1 MTEERTRE
9 GSRAMTIQT
18 NIRQRIGSIE
28 KMKALLAACLMMVAT
43 LLAASLLAPGPAQAS
58 AFPGANGKI
67 VFSSDRTTGT
77 GVHNPEGDLEIFTM
91 NPDGTALKQLTKNTV
106 GDFNPSY
113 SSDGKK
119 IAFSSARA
127 GNLDIFVMNAGG
139 TNQTNLT
146 TKNTGSDFN
155 PTFSPDGKKIAF
167 ETNRTDLLQIFVMN
181 IDGSN
186 PTNLTSNLL
195 IAGDPAFSPKGDKIA
210 FESNQQIFVMDSN
223 GTGQTPLTDTSRA
236 EDPTFSPDGNKI
248 AFESDRDGGGDPNKQ
263 DIYVMNAD
271 GSNPVR
277 LTDDPARDA
286 QPAFSPD
293 GKKIAFVSERDGDDE
308 DIFVMNAGGTNQT
321 NLTPNTRHEIN
332 PDWQP
337 VAATFTVTSD
347 SDPGDG
353 VCNATSCTLREA
365 IDASNSLQA
374 QVQNKIKFNIPGG
387 GVRTITPPT
396 TALPQIT
403 SPVVIDGYTQPGASP
418 NTLATGTNAALKI
431 ELNGTNT
438 SSSPALAI
446 VGTSHSVIRGLAI
459 NRFGA
464 AIGIFNFANGSQ
476 GVNDTRIEG
485 NFLGT
490 DPSGT
495 LDRGNNVGVQLD
507 GGTGNVVGG
516 AAPAARNLVSGNGDG
531 IELTSGPQ
539 GSRVLGNLIGTT
551 ASGTAPLGNDFWGV
565 VSFGAFTSD
574 NEIGD
579 GTLAGANT
587 IAFNG
592 RDGIEID
599 ANGSSTGNTISR
611 NSVFSNAGLGID
623 LIGASETDT
632 TNVSTPNDTGDADSG
647 ANNLQ
652 NKPVLASAKSNATS
666 TTVTGNLNS
675 TPNETYALQFYS
687 NPSGNEGKK
696 FIGQKSVTTG
706 GSGNATFTFSPAS
719 KVAVGQTI
727 TATATKSSTG
737 DTSEFSAPRKVAS
750 S

>member
-43 LLAASLLAPGPAQAS
+43 LLAASLLAPGPVQAS

-106 GDFNPSY
+106 GDFHPSY

-127 GNLDIFVMNAGG
+127 GNLDVFVMNAGG
-139 TNQTNLT
+139 TGQTNLT
-146 TKNTGSDFN
+146 TKNAGSDFN

-167 ETNRTDLLQIFVMN
+167 ETNRTDDLLQIFVMN

-195 IAGDPAFSPKGDKIA
+195 NAEDPAFSPKGDKIA
-210 FESNQQIFVMDSN
+210 FESNQRIFVMDSN
-223 GTGQTPLTDTSRA
+223 GTGQTPLTDTTSRA
-236 EDPTFSPDGNKI
+236 ADPTFSPDGNKI

-271 GSNPVR
+271 GSGPDR
-277 LTDDPARDA
+277 LTDNPARDA

-293 GKKIAFVSERDGDDE
+293 GKKIAFVSTRDGDDE

-321 NLTPNTRHEIN
+321 DITPNTRGEIN

-347 SDPGDG
+347 VDPGDG

-365 IDASNSLQA
+365 INASNNLQS
-374 QVQNKIKFNIPGG
+374 QIQNKIKFTISGG
-387 GVRTITPPT
+387 GVRTIAPT
-396 TALPQIT
+396 TDLPQIT
-403 SPVVIDGYTQPGASP
+403 SPVLIDGYTQPASSP
-418 NTLATGTNAALKI
+418 NTLTSGTNAAPKI
-431 ELNGTNT
+431 ELNGTNASGNGT
-438 SSSPALAI
+438 GFVIS
-446 VGTSHSVIRGLAI
+446 GTSNCVIRGLII
-459 NRFGA
+459 NRFLGNS
-464 AIGIFNFANGSQ
+464 ISLFNGTAN
-476 GVNDTRIEG
+476 NRIEG

-490 DPSGT
+490 DPTGT
-495 LDRGNNVGVQLD
+495 LAKGNDIGVAFA
-507 GGTGNVVGG
+507 GASGNVIGG
-516 AAPAARNLVSGNGDG
+516 NTPAARNLISGNLHQG
-531 IELTSGPQ
+531 IDFESDAPGN
-539 GSRVLGNLIGTT
+539 RILGNLIGTT
-551 ASGTAPLGNDFWGV
+551 ANGSEALGNGFYGV
-565 VSFGAFTSD
+565 GIFGSRAS
-574 NEIGD
+574 NNRIGD
-579 GTLAGANT
+579 GTAAGSNT

-599 ANGSSTGNTISR
+599 FPDSNTGNQISR
-611 NSVFSNAGLGID
+611 NSIFSNAGLGID
-623 LIGASETDT
+623 LITGSESDT
-632 TNVSTPNDTGDADSG
+632 TNVSTPNDPGDADTG
-647 ANNLQ
+647 PNNLQ
-652 NKPVLASAKSNATS
+652 NFPVLSFAKSSS
-666 TTVTGNLNS
+666 TTTTISATLNS
-675 TPNETYALQFYS
+675 TPTKTFRVQFFS

-696 FIGQKSVTTG
+696 FIGQKSVTTN
-706 GSGNATFTFSPAS
+706 GSGNVSFTFSPAS

-727 TATATKSSTG
+727 TATATDPSG
-737 DTSEFSAPRKVAS
+737 NTSEFSAPRTVAS